1 LSFNAARV
9 VSEKSA
15 YLLPP
20 NALATVIEKLL
31 DELQDVIMPCFDT
44 LNSRTGEIVRDPDW
58 KALVNVSRID
68 LARNLRIPFQ
78 KAWLKKAI
86 ELQVPS
92 YGRHTIIHR
101 SAQGGWTVQ
110 NATQTDGEDRI
121 YDKNAELRRHVIE
134 DSIDM
139 AEGLFRFESQLMKE
153 RLSRHGLTTLSRVND
168 ERVWQALE
176 TRWKACKWGVAVGGT
191 DPIVGALEQLELSQ
205 QESLLGFL
213 HLSSLDAY
221 EDKTTSHYKRLA
233 KLAAQYGLTP
243 GMELS
248 SMTKPEYQLDLF
260 AGELTPFVLEK
271 GIQT

>member
-1 LSFNAARV
+1 
-9 VSEKSA
+9 
-15 YLLPP
+15 
-20 NALATVIEKLL
+20 
-31 DELQDVIMPCFDT
+31 M
-44 LNSRTGEIVRDPDW
+44 
-58 KALVNVSRID
+58 
-68 LARNLRIPFQ
+68 
-78 KAWLKKAI
+78 
-86 ELQVPS
+86 
-92 YGRHTIIHR
+92 
-101 SAQGGWTVQ
+101 
-110 NATQTDGEDRI
+110 
-121 YDKNAELRRHVIE
+121 
-134 DSIDM
+134 
-139 AEGLFRFESQLMKE
+139 
-153 RLSRHGLTTLSRVND
+153 TTLSRVND